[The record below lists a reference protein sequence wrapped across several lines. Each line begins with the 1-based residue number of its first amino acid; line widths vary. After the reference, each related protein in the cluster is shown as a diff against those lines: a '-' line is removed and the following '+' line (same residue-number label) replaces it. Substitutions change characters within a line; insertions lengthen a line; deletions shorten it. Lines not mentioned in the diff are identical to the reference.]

1 VPSYPADGSIRADM
15 WRPRRTASQFP
26 AGAPML
32 WLTCP
37 ARHCCTP
44 GAPCEFAVPEAG
56 PLSTRH
62 THGARRTA
70 ELQCPTTAFDRLI
83 GIARYNSPKE
93 SSSHSHPFKVDS
105 DCCRGMFGERARGS
119 RGSLGLGL
127 SAENSLSVVVAGWN
141 SISAIV
147 AIRSLRHKHSEGH
160 NDVSSTAP
168 LCAANSR
175 GSLACARE
183 GVDST
188 FGSG

>member
-1 VPSYPADGSIRADM
+1 VASSAHRESVSCGRADAM
-15 WRPRRTASQFP
+15 ADPSGETLLHAGRSVRICGSGGRTTQ
-26 AGAPML
+26 
-32 WLTCP
+32 
-37 ARHCCTP
+37 H
-44 GAPCEFAVPEAG
+44 EA
-56 PLSTRH
+56 H
-62 THGARRTA
+62 ARRTA

-83 GIARYNSPKE
+83 GIARYNSRKE